1 MDHLQHFGLSG
12 DPFRNE
18 PRLGNLFD
26 TPVSRGAVS
35 RLDRGIRQSK
45 GLLVLTGR
53 VGSGKTMILRQLLE
67 NLEEDVFEASM
78 LVVLSGES
86 DAEWLLT
93 RFAKQL
99 GIEEPEVDREALLG
113 QVYEQLAIVRE
124 DGRHAVLLIDDAQ
137 ALSERNTL
145 REVCGLLKLEY
156 EERRLFTLVLAGGP
170 ELDRAISSDSTLAH
184 KVEVKVSL
192 QSLDP
197 EPAAAYLAQRIEQ
210 AGGSAAILEEA
221 AVAALHRLGDG
232 LPGRMNTLADNALF
246 EAFLCGRPRVS
257 AADVE
262 RVTLDLGWQL
272 PDASPH
278 GRVPVAAGIPGDDPD
293 LEVAFQPALAHA
305 PPREGPPKEGDDGDL
320 VVELLSD

>member
-1 MDHLQHFGLSG
+1 MDHLQHFGLAK
-12 DPFRNE
+12 DPFCNE
-18 PRLGNLFD
+18 PRLRDFFD

-53 VGSGKTMILRQLLE
+53 VGSGKTMILRHLLE
-67 NLEEDVFEASM
+67 NLEEEVFEASM
-78 LVVLSGES
+78 LVVLSGTS

-156 EERRLFTLVLAGGP
+156 EERRLFTLLLAGGP

-197 EPAAAYLAQRIEQ
+197 EPAAAYLVQRIEQ
-210 AGGSAAILEEA
+210 AGGSPAILEAA

-232 LPGRMNTLADNALF
+232 LPGRMNTLADNPGAPWLSKGATPIARSAGAATGT
-246 EAFLCGRPRVS
+246 EASSPASTRPDNAIR
-257 AADVE
+257 
-262 RVTLDLGWQL
+262 R
-272 PDASPH
+272 
-278 GRVPVAAGIPGDDPD
+278 GRVIRRAPG
-293 LEVAFQPALAHA
+293 
-305 PPREGPPKEGDDGDL
+305 
-320 VVELLSD
+320 